1 LADRDRALTAD
12 KLLDNLILLFRRKPF
27 VLVHVGDSLLKIIRM
42 SLQLLNPYF
51 VRFGFKI
58 STCQRLRG

>member
-1 LADRDRALTAD
+1 
-12 KLLDNLILLFRRKPF
+12 

-58 STCQRLRG
+58 SKKSPERMANLTLHDKYSFH